1 MLSETVITMRQCIG
15 YIAQWLERLTADQ
28 QVPGSNPGV
37 PSLDF
42 LLLHIPII
50 WCDESR
56 GTWVCISTAFQIQY
70 ANLKLWAAAQTFFDS
85 LHFAKPEFSSWL
97 RNGFRPQPHACPWMS
112 FVLAMK
118 QANQMFQLCMQGFQK
133 LATLTSS
140 TGLRSLVAER
150 QTCNL
155 KVLGSIPSEGLFIL
169 GQSSTSLVTK
179 DMSSPR
185 RGD

>member
-1 MLSETVITMRQCIG
+1 MHWVHSSVVRAADCRSAG
-15 YIAQWLERLTADQ
+15 PWFKSGCALTWFSSAT
-28 QVPGSNPGV
+28 
-37 PSLDF
+37 
-42 LLLHIPII
+42 HPII

-70 ANLKLWAAAQTFFDS
+70 ANLKPWADAQTFFDS